1 MAWLVYNRYHRIFT
15 RKKNMKNVKLIA
27 SDMDHTLLMENG
39 KLPDGFFDYID
50 RLDEKGI
57 RFVVASGRPMYTL
70 RNMFGDKMDKLVV
83 IGDNG
88 AAISNCGEIIYKS
101 LMDVEEYQKMI
112 RFVEDE
118 TDGVAVLCALS
129 GAYVLKKYEKYAKF
143 FRAFLRNL
151 TFVDD
156 MRSLDVEA
164 NKFTIFAPDGDAAV
178 KYKEIYTPR
187 FGDNFSVTVGG
198 REWIDIMNKGVDK
211 GMAMRKIGELL
222 DVDTSEMMAFGDNFN
237 DAEMLKTVYYSY
249 IVANAQPGMEK
260 FARFRAP
267 SNEERGVLQVMEQ
280 VLTS

>member
-1 MAWLVYNRYHRIFT
+1 
-15 RKKNMKNVKLIA
+15 MKNVKLIA

-143 FRAFLRNL
+143 FRAFLSNL

-164 NKFTIFAPDGDAAV
+164 NKFTIFAPDG
-178 KYKEIYTPR
+178 
-187 FGDNFSVTVGG
+187 GCC
-198 REWIDIMNKGVDK
+198 REVQRDLYASFW
-211 GMAMRKIGELL
+211 R
-222 DVDTSEMMAFGDNFN
+222 
-237 DAEMLKTVYYSY
+237 
-249 IVANAQPGMEK
+249 
-260 FARFRAP
+260 
-267 SNEERGVLQVMEQ
+267 
-280 VLTS
+280 

>member
-1 MAWLVYNRYHRIFT
+1 
-15 RKKNMKNVKLIA
+15 
-27 SDMDHTLLMENG
+27 
-39 KLPDGFFDYID
+39 
-50 RLDEKGI
+50 
-57 RFVVASGRPMYTL
+57 
-70 RNMFGDKMDKLVV
+70 
-83 IGDNG
+83 
-88 AAISNCGEIIYKS
+88 
-101 LMDVEEYQKMI
+101 MI

-143 FRAFLRNL
+143 FRAFLSNL

-164 NKFTIFAPDGDAAV
+164 NKFTIFAPDGDAAL
-178 KYKEIYTPR
+178 KYKEIYKPR

-211 GMAMRKIGELL
+211 GMAMRRIGELL
-222 DVDTSEMMAFGDNFN
+222 NIDTSEMMAFGDNFN
-237 DAEMLKTVYYSY
+237 DVEMLKTVYYSY

-260 FARFRAP
+260 YARFRAP

-280 VLTS
+280 VLKEQR